1 MICIKCFHEKTHVT
15 NSRQNKKYPTTWR
28 RHMCDQC
35 GYSFTTYEKPV
46 ISLVVISQDGE
57 KNNFSIG
64 KLILSIARSFNH
76 NEKLAGSYSYDL
88 ANTIQDKLTHLQNKP
103 TISSQYIAE
112 ITHSTLQNF
121 DQIAALQYAAQ
132 HNLIISQRKRRRGR
146 PSFSYSSEH
155 DSDHSY
161 LQ

>member
-1 MICIKCFHEKTHVT
+1 MICIKCFHGKTHVT

-64 KLILSIARSFNH
+64 KLMLSIARSFNH

-88 ANTIQDKLTHLQNKP
+88 ANTIQDKLIHLQNKSA
-103 TISSQYIAE
+103 ISSQHIAE
-112 ITHSTLQNF
+112 IVHSTLQNF

-155 DSDHSY
+155 DSDHSS

>member
-1 MICIKCFHEKTHVT
+1 M
-15 NSRQNKKYPTTWR
+15 
-28 RHMCDQC
+28 
-35 GYSFTTYEKPV
+35 

-64 KLILSIARSFNH
+64 KLILSIARSFSH

-88 ANTIQDKLTHLQNKP
+88 ANTIQDKLIHLHNKP
-103 TISSQYIAE
+103 ATSSQHIAE

-121 DQIAALQYAAQ
+121 NQIAALQYAAQ
-132 HNLIISQRKRRRGR
+132 HNLITPQRKKRRGR
-146 PSFSYSSEH
+146 PSFSYSEH
-155 DSDHSY
+155 GSDHSS

>member
-1 MICIKCFHEKTHVT
+1 MICIKCFHGKTHVA

-28 RHMCDQC
+28 RHICDQC
-35 GYSFTTYEKPV
+35 GYSFTTYEKPA

-76 NEKLAGSYSYDL
+76 DKKAADFYSYYL
-88 ANTIQDKLTHLQNKP
+88 ANTVQDKLLLLQNKH
-103 TISSQYIAE
+103 TISTQDIAK

-132 HNLIISQRKRRRGR
+132 HNLITSQRKRRGR
-146 PSFSYSSEH
+146 PSFYYPENDPVHSSR
-155 DSDHSY
+155 
-161 LQ
+161 Q